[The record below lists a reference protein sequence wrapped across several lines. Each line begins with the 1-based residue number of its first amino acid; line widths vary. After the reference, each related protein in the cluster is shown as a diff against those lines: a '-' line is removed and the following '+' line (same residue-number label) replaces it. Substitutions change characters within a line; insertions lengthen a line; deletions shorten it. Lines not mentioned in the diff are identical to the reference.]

1 MPTIALLPA
10 GTCTLL
16 VVACPYRLPKFVKL
30 SAAVIDPSL
39 TLYDAI
45 FFLYAFTLIGPNL
58 ANTLF
63 PKPLVS
69 DFATKAPARVA
80 VIFCLLLITLFC
92 NTLMPLAMS
101 PFSIAC
107 TAWSAPVDCANDS
120 AVPASIALMLKL
132 LFALRLRGAFL
143 GAM

>member
-1 MPTIALLPA
+1 MPTIALDPA

-39 TLYDAI
+39 TLYDAM
-45 FFLYAFTLIGPNL
+45 FFLYALILIGPNF
-58 ANTLF
+58 ANTLL
-63 PKPLVS
+63 PKPLVN
-69 DFATKAPARVA
+69 DFATKAPAKVA
-80 VIFCLLLITLFC
+80 VICCFLLITLLC
-92 NTLMPLAMS
+92 NTLIPPAMS
-101 PFSIAC
+101 PLSIAC
-107 TAWSAPVDCANDS
+107 TAWSAPVDCARLS

-132 LFALRLRGAFL
+132 LFALRLGALRL